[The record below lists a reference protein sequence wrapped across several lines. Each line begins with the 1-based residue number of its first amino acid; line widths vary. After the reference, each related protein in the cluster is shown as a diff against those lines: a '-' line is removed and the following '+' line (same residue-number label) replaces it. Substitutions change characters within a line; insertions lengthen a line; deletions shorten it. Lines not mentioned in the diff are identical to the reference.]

1 MNNRS
6 DNQKVEVGRERER
19 ENGWGRKV
27 QGDDSAWGLYLMR
40 RFHFLKKV
48 SQLIIAPAY
57 ISDCYS
63 SVVSTS
69 RQLIKAFL
77 FSPLYTWT
85 SVGSS
90 QEKLPLCCTT
100 IEALLHSAI
109 TSTRPSGSISIS
121 SHIAICSLVWV
132 PVQWVAE
139 FCLLIKIQTVISGTQ
154 KGSAVKISHWLGVGI
169 ENRHIPRRTLLQPRG
184 NTGRSQAWL
193 HFRKA
198 EKKKNTLCNRCNAI
212 ISCSGAKTTDW

>member
-27 QGDDSAWGLYLMR
+27 QGDDSAWRLYLMR

-57 ISDCYS
+57 ISDCCS

-77 FSPLYTWT
+77 FSLLYTWT

-100 IEALLHSAI
+100 VEALLHSAI
-109 TSTRPSGSISIS
+109 TSTRPSGSIS
-121 SHIAICSLVWV
+121 SHVAICSLVWD
-132 PVQWVAE
+132 PLQWLSE
-139 FCLLIKIQTVISGTQ
+139 FCLFIKIQTVISGTQ
-154 KGSAVKISHWLGVGI
+154 KGLPKTGTFRDAHSFSHEETRVGLKLGFTF
-169 ENRHIPRRTLLQPRG
+169 EKRRR
-184 NTGRSQAWL
+184 R
-193 HFRKA
+193 RI
-198 EKKKNTLCNRCNAI
+198 LCAI
-212 ISCSGAKTTDW
+212 GATPLFCVVVLKPLIDNW